1 MVSRILCK
9 TPQNNKIGTF
19 DNKIGRF
26 DNMINEFTKSEF
38 CVKSETWHRRN

>member
-9 TPQNNKIGTF
+9 TPQNNNIGRF

-26 DNMINEFTKSEF
+26 DNKINEFTKSEF
-38 CVKSETWHRRN
+38 CVKSETWHPQN